1 MILCIISI
9 FVVGCTDL
17 NKSNTDNKQLNTS
30 KDVTMYIS
38 EKSYLLGDKKITIN
52 IKNNTSEELYYGEA
66 YEIEYLKNNIWYEVP
81 FTDDASFT
89 DIGIILGPN
98 KTNTHEISLDNIN
111 INLKKGK
118 YRIIKQVG
126 DAMLAAEFKLK

>member
-1 MILCIISI
+1 
-9 FVVGCTDL
+9 
-17 NKSNTDNKQLNTS
+17 
-30 KDVTMYIS
+30 MYTS

-66 YEIEYLKNNIWYEVP
+66 YEIEYLKNNTWYEVP
-81 FTDDASFT
+81 FTNEASFT

-126 DAMLAAEFKLK
+126 DAVLATEFKLK